1 MDQPKDT
8 KSTDSAAAPVS
19 PASSETPET
28 PAISPSGTPSI
39 AAAKSELPI
48 VESPSISP
56 ADLVKT
62 GDDLEPAAA
71 AIPHLAAMAPEPA
84 FDMASRPADRA
95 LYLNLPQIG
104 LRPRHKRYALLA
116 ASVAIAAAL
125 GGVIGALATGSPT
138 PPVNVAAQEESKAMQ
153 QSVARLA
160 KEITTLKANLEEA
173 NKSTRAQVAK
183 IDTKVESK
191 IARLDERLKKEAEEV
206 TGSISAPQTV
216 AAAVAVPVPT
226 PRPTPRVA
234 AVESQIPARLPVVP
248 GWSIRDARGGYIYV
262 ESRGDIYQIVPGAA
276 LPGLGPVESIRR
288 LDGRWVVKTPKGIIV
303 SMRDRRYFE

>member
-8 KSTDSAAAPVS
+8 KSTDNAATPAP
-19 PASSETPET
+19 PAMAETPEI
-28 PAISPSGTPSI
+28 PVISASEIPSV
-39 AAAKSELPI
+39 AAAKSDLPI

-62 GDDLEPAAA
+62 GDADLEPASAP
-71 AIPHLAAMAPEPA
+71 IPELAAVAPEPTVET
-84 FDMASRPADRA
+84 ASAPVDRA
-95 LYLNLPQIG
+95 LYLNLPRIA

-125 GGVIGALATGSPT
+125 GGVIGGLATGNST

-160 KEITTLKANLEEA
+160 KEITTLKASLEEA

-183 IDTKVESK
+183 IDTKVDSK
-191 IARLDERLKKEAEEV
+191 IARIDERLKKEADEV

-216 AAAVAVPVPT
+216 AAAVPVPT
-226 PRPTPRVA
+226 PRPAPRVA
-234 AVESQIPARLPVVP
+234 AAESQPPARLPVVP

-262 ESRGDIYQIVPGAA
+262 ESRGDIYQIVPGAP
-276 LPGLGPVESIRR
+276 LPGLGPVESVKRQ
-288 LDGRWVVKTPKGIIV
+288 DGRWVVTTPKGIIV

>member
-8 KSTDSAAAPVS
+8 KSTDTAATPAP
-19 PASSETPET
+19 PAMAETPEI
-28 PAISPSGTPSI
+28 PVISASATPSI
-39 AAAKSELPI
+39 AAAKSELPV

-62 GDDLEPAAA
+62 GDADLEPASAP
-71 AIPHLAAMAPEPA
+71 IPPLPADAPETA
-84 FDMASRPADRA
+84 GEKVSRPIDSA
-95 LYLNLPQIG
+95 LYLNLPRIT

-125 GGVIGALATGSPT
+125 GGVIGALATGNST
-138 PPVNVAAQEESKAMQ
+138 PPVNVAALEENKAMQ

-160 KEITTLKANLEEA
+160 KEVTTLKANLEEA

-191 IARLDERLKKEAEEV
+191 IARLDERLKKEADEV

-216 AAAVAVPVPT
+216 AAAVPVPT
-226 PRPTPRVA
+226 PRPAPRVA
-234 AVESQIPARLPVVP
+234 AAESQMPVRQQVVS

-262 ESRGDIYQIVPGAA
+262 EGHGDIYQIVPGAP
-276 LPGLGPVESIRR
+276 LPGLGAVESVKR
-288 LDGRWVVKTPKGIIV
+288 LDGRWVVTTPKGIIV